1 MHEDVYIQENKGA
14 VVWPRRLLQYCQL
27 YKKFRDISRLI
38 VFLLNFKIFMF
49 SKIPRGTVAWKQWTR
64 LWAGRSG
71 VSIPARSMGFS
82 LLESIQTRHAA
93 HPTSCSMDTGG
104 FPGGK
109 AAGASS

>member
-1 MHEDVYIQENKGA
+1 LATEIAA
-14 VVWPRRLLQYCQL
+14 VLPTVQ
-27 YKKFRDISRLI
+27 KKFRDISRLI
-38 VFLLNFKIFMF
+38 ANVFLLNFKISLF
-49 SKIPRGTVAWKQWTR
+49 SEIPRGTVALKQWTR

-71 VSIPARSMGFS
+71 VSIPAGARGFP
-82 LLESIQTRHAA
+82 LLESIQTLHGA